1 MPRTGKSVKSRKIR
15 PRLNKNPIIEEES
28 GSSGSSGSSS
38 SESPVPKEGLKI
50 LSRFLGL
57 SSESSSS
64 KEEKKKP
71 KRSVKAKPSTKT
83 KPSTK
88 AKPLVKATK
97 KSPRFD
103 EVEIPVPND
112 DEKIPEIYLKY
123 SSFEIVGIII
133 QSLKTIP
140 LEAVDHPLD
149 SLGLVSAK
157 TAKRASL
164 LGSAP
169 YIAKYVLIVTSAC
182 KTLDNLRT
190 ENKDQIMESIDIL
203 IKALENFLKELLDSQ
218 IELERSI
225 IDIWGTNDKHI
236 TEFKTK
242 AHAALQIELDRFKY
256 ILNEKIIR
264 YFKEACS

>member
-71 KRSVKAKPSTKT
+71 KRSVKA

-218 IELERSI
+218 IDLERSI
-225 IDIWGTNDKHI
+225 IDIWGTNDKYI

-242 AHAALQIELDRFKY
+242 AHAALQIEIDRFKY